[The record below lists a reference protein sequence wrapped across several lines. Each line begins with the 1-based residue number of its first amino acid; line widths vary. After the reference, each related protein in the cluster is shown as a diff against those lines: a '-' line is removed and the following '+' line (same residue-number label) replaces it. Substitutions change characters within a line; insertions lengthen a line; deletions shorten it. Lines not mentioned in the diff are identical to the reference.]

1 MLSLNAKLQNLN
13 RVGESTAASLKK
25 LGLESISDLLF
36 YLPFRYE
43 NYDAM
48 ASIDTAEIDT
58 PVNIIGQIELIQSRR
73 TMNRRMSLTE
83 ALVRDDSGTIKVL
96 WFNQPY
102 LAKSLKVGD
111 YLSLAGKIT
120 EKNGQAT
127 MLAPIYE
134 KLNNG
139 ELIHTQGLT
148 PIYSLNADVTQKQIR
163 GLIKQ
168 VVDLSSELEDWI
180 PSDIA
185 KEVGLISLG
194 SAIKKI
200 HFPENAED
208 IKLAKQHFGFAELF
222 LRQLKSQISRRE
234 IQLSQAPEVFFNEE
248 ATKNFIASLPFTIT
262 NDQKKSAWEIIKDIA
277 KFHPMSRLLQGDVGS
292 GKTLVAV
299 IALLNTA
306 LDKKLGVLMA
316 PTEILATQ
324 HYNSIKKLLADFPVE
339 IKLLTRNNKSDLSK
353 IRDEQAGILIGTHA
367 IIQDK
372 AAIPNPALIVVD
384 EQHRFGVR
392 QRQKLKIKSSLMPH
406 FLSMTATPIP
416 RSLSLAIYGDL
427 DISVIKEKP
436 SNRQNIITKI
446 VNEENRTAAYKFIGE
461 QIKLGR
467 QAFIVCPLIDP
478 SDKLGVKSVTQEYD
492 KLSTEIFPGIKMA
505 VLHGKMKAD
514 EKDAI
519 MAGFLKNEIKIL
531 VATSVIEVGVD
542 FPNATIMLIEGVERF
557 GLAQLHQ
564 FRGRVGRGEHQSY
577 CFLAPNNG
585 SKLSEK
591 SRTRLEAMVKHQDG
605 FYLAEEDL
613 KLRGAGE
620 IYGTIQSGFP
630 ELKIASLFD
639 YELIKKTKAAA
650 EKLIAADPEL
660 KNHPLV
666 KKELGAWEKTIHL
679 E

>member
-1 MLSLNAKLQNLN
+1 MLSLKSSVQNLN

-36 YLPFRYE
+36 YFPWRYE
-43 NYDAM
+43 NYDA
-48 ASIDTAEIDT
+48 ATDIERAKTDT

-127 MLAPIYE
+127 MLSPIYE
-134 KLNNG
+134 KINNG

-148 PIYSLNADVTQKQIR
+148 PIYSLNAEVSQKQLR

-168 VVDLSSELEDWI
+168 VINLSSELEDWI
-180 PSDIA
+180 PENISRG
-185 KEVGLISLG
+185 VGLISLAQ
-194 SAIKKI
+194 AIKKI
-200 HFPENAED
+200 HFPESAND
-208 IKLAKQHFGFAELF
+208 ILAAKQHLGFAELF

-234 IQLSQAPEVFFNEE
+234 IQLSQAPEINFNEQ
-248 ATKNFIASLPFTIT
+248 ATKDFIASLPFKLTD
-262 NDQKKSAWEIIKDIA
+262 DQKKSAWEIIKDINNS
-277 KFHPMSRLLQGDVGS
+277 HPMSRLLQGDVGS

-339 IKLLTRNNKSDLSK
+339 IKLLTRNNKNDLSK
-353 IRDEQAGILIGTHA
+353 IREEQAGILIGTHA

-392 QRQKLKIKSSLMPH
+392 QRQKLKVKSSLMPH

-427 DISVIKEKP
+427 DISLIKEKP
-436 SNRQNIITKI
+436 KNRQNIITKL
-446 VNEENRTAAYKFIGE
+446 VPENKRGAMYEFIAK
-461 QIKLGR
+461 QIAVGR

-514 EKDAI
+514 EKDTI
-519 MAGFLKNEIKIL
+519 MAGFLKNDIKIL

-577 CFLAPNNG
+577 CFLAPNSDG
-585 SKLSEK
+585 KLSTK
-591 SRTRLEAMVKHQDG
+591 SRARLEAMVKHQDG

-650 EKLIAADPEL
+650 VELIATDPEL